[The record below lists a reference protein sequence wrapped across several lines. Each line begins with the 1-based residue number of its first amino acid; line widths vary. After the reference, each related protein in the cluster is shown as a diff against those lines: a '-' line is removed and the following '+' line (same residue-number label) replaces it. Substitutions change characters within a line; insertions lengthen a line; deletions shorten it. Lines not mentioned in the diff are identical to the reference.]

1 MNRSTGQKNR
11 KETWYVVTRNGR
23 RAWPQNYWTIDE
35 AKSHATSL
43 VNSLKSFNDP
53 NYKNVVIMETS
64 DPDSIN

>member
-23 RAWPQNYWTIDE
+23 RAWSKNYWTIEE
-35 AKSHATSL
+35 AQSHATSL
-43 VNSLKSFNDP
+43 VNSLKSFDDP